1 MNYVG
6 LSLTNVT
13 KTSFGRSCLE
23 YSKGNI
29 ILLETNID
37 LRLVVEEDS
46 DLDVP

>member
-1 MNYVG
+1 MNYVS

-13 KTSFGRSCLE
+13 KASFGRSCLE
-23 YSKGNI
+23 YSEGNI
-29 ILLETNID
+29 ILLETNVD